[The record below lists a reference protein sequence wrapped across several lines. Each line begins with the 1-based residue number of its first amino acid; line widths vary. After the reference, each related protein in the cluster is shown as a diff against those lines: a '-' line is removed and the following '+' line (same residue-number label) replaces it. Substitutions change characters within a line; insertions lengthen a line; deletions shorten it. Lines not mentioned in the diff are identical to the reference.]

1 MSAALQLPP
10 LPHDVLVLILQ
21 HVSIKQRLTTCS
33 LVSKQ
38 FRAAAEAATSR
49 VGFHATSAR
58 RMGRFM
64 AWLHTH
70 GTGLTHLD
78 LKSAPSYRLPALPC
92 VRLRSLV
99 LSDMQVQLAPAVDSN
114 SNAAASSASSV
125 RLAVLDSCRD
135 LTSLSVRQCVIQDS
149 MEQLEGLSVLTGLQD
164 LRLSTPRKFDMML
177 PGSLFLHLQQ
187 LTWLQVNYA
196 ACAGLQHISCLTGLQ
211 YLSMRPAE
219 STTASE
225 LAGVQHLPSITKL
238 ILHCRHCMH
247 ISPRSSPSQAQW
259 TRLCVLVVNRC
270 RSFDPAVLCQL
281 AELRVLQLSN
291 SHLSPEGE
299 GGTSTLLAVLPSLSQ
314 LTSLWLPNT
323 LTACAGPAA
332 YTAFKQLVGLVLK
345 LCELPSGLWQHLA
358 TSGHHLSKLRNLWFN
373 TIRRSAKLS
382 STDVASLVQCCPHV
396 TQLCLEEACLPDA
409 DLSPLQLLPLDYL
422 LCTTPSK
429 PSMHVLA
436 QHSRLRKLCLY
447 HPEGFDGLDPLELVG
462 QLSSPNLQGLKEL
475 EVRKQPH
482 DWDDDN
488 DEPEVPP
495 LLWSPSSLVRYTSKP
510 LCVLLLETG
519 GKTGGKL
526 EASWRRAGGELC

>member
-164 LRLSTPRKFDMML
+164 LRLSTPRKFDVML

-259 TRLCVLVVNRC
+259 TRLRVLVVNRC

-373 TIRRSAKLS
+373 TIRAQQNSAAQMLPAWCS
-382 STDVASLVQCCPHV
+382 AAHMSHSCAWRRH
-396 TQLCLEEACLPDA
+396 ACLTLTSA
-409 DLSPLQLLPLDYL
+409 HCSCSPLIT
-422 LCTTPSK
+422 C
-429 PSMHVLA
+429 
-436 QHSRLRKLCLY
+436 
-447 HPEGFDGLDPLELVG
+447 
-462 QLSSPNLQGLKEL
+462 
-475 EVRKQPH
+475 
-482 DWDDDN
+482 
-488 DEPEVPP
+488 
-495 LLWSPSSLVRYTSKP
+495 
-510 LCVLLLETG
+510 CVLHP
-519 GKTGGKL
+519 
-526 EASWRRAGGELC
+526 ASPVCMCWHNTAACASCVCTILRGLMAWIPWSWLVSSAAQTCRG